1 MPFLKQ
7 LETTVKLSQ
16 LLGNDIE
23 SDIPSVKELQEQT
36 YEETKENVETMIQYV
51 DKALTDVQM
60 TVYVDKSGRLA
71 AMDAVTFV
79 NTESFAGDEGVKQVK
94 IDFHAE
100 VKGGAYRLQNFVT
113 TIGLLQMRT
122 M

>member
-1 MPFLKQ
+1 M
-7 LETTVKLSQ
+7 
-16 LLGNDIE
+16 
-23 SDIPSVKELQEQT
+23 
-36 YEETKENVETMIQYV
+36 

-71 AMDAVTFV
+71 SMDAVTFV

-100 VKGGAYRLQNFVT
+100 VKAALTDCKFCDYHRPYCK
-113 TIGLLQMRT
+113 MRT